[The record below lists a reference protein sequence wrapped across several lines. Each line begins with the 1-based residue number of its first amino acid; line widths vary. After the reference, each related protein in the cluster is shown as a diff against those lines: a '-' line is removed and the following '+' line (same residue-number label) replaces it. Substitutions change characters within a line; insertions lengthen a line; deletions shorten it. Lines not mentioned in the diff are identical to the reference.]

1 MGVVK
6 KILGQCDLKDNQFGV
21 VCFELN
27 ENDVIHVQNY
37 AYRIEFTREEF
48 IIFTEK
54 YTCFAGVGSH
64 GGQIGII

>member
-27 ENDVIHVQNY
+27 ENDVIHVQNN

-48 IIFTEK
+48 TIFSDICIKGAENLK
-54 YTCFAGVGSH
+54 KLKKF
-64 GGQIGII
+64 